1 MFFHSY
7 VALMGIDLLT
17 VEILESHSDTAN
29 SVRLLQTNDW
39 LNADTSTWQ
48 HTTLKREIF
57 IPCCDSN
64 PQFS

>member
-39 LNADTSTWQ
+39 LNADTST
-48 HTTLKREIF
+48 
-57 IPCCDSN
+57 
-64 PQFS
+64 